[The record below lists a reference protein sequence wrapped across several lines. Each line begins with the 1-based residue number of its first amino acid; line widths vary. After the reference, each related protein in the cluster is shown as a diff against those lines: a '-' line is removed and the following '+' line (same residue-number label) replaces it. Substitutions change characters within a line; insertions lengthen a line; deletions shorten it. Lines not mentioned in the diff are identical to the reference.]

1 MFYAPINLAN
11 EIFINAQ
18 FYHRVD
24 LSEFESLLNKLLE
37 QKPALSKSDIQ
48 EMINKKKE
56 KIGAG
61 YLTDQGALF
70 LIASDLGVSLSEPL
84 KVEMG
89 LKDLYVG
96 AKEITLETRVMN
108 VSPAKQFS
116 RKDGTQFLLR
126 TMTVYDSDSR
136 AKVKLWDE
144 KANLPGIEN
153 LKPGD
158 LVKIIKAYVKS
169 DMTGTPIINVGA
181 GSNLETVEAQSSIPP
196 LDSITEDVSTVK
208 ENQQN
213 LVVSGILDGN
223 IGITEFTNFKGEPA
237 KAIHLR
243 LRGKDGT
250 ITRVVLWN
258 AHRDSIP
265 RVIALGAKTRLIGVR
280 TKRGQKGLEL
290 HGDEGTVVEIEGQN
304 EVHPLLIRIISLIKN
319 DSGNTLI
326 LGADRKKKLL
336 SITDFVGVS
345 SSMEIGDVIECM
357 PTKMYGSSVTLEADS
372 IIRKIDDETIPT
384 ISDLRTKIRNL
395 KPDDDIYCIEAIILK
410 MPERREIQTKTGE
423 SVSLSEVFIEDE
435 TGQIWL
441 KGWRNQARMLDQ
453 FSQGEIIT
461 VTGVTA
467 KAGLEGR
474 TELFLIPFSQITKKN

>member
-1 MFYAPINLAN
+1 M
-11 EIFINAQ
+11 Q
-18 FYHRVD
+18 
-24 LSEFESLLNKLLE
+24 
-37 QKPALSKSDIQ
+37 Q
-48 EMINKKKE
+48 MINKKKE

-70 LIASDLGVSLSEPL
+70 LIAADLGISLNEQL

-108 VSPAKQFS
+108 VYPAKQFS
-116 RKDGTQFLLR
+116 RKDGSQFLLR

-169 DMTGTPIINVGA
+169 DMTGTPIINVGS
-181 GSNLETVEAQSSIPP
+181 GSNLETSEIESKIPL
-196 LDSITEDVSTVK
+196 LDSITEDVSEVK

-223 IGITEFTNFKGEPA
+223 IRMTEFTNFKGQPG
-237 KAIHLR
+237 KALHLR
-243 LRGKDGT
+243 LKGKNDT

-258 AHRDSIP
+258 ADEKSIP
-265 RVIALGAKTRLIGVR
+265 KMVTAGAKTRLIGVR
-280 TKRGQKGLEL
+280 TKKGQQGLEL
-290 HGDEGTVVEIEGQN
+290 HGDEGTAIEIEGED
-304 EVHPLLIRIISLIKN
+304 EVQPIAVRILSLVKN

-326 LGADRKKKLL
+326 LVTDHNKKFLN
-336 SITDFVGVS
+336 ITDFVGVTKDLKIGETI
-345 SSMEIGDVIECM
+345 EIV
-357 PTKMYGSSVTLEADS
+357 PTKIYGNSVTLADDS
-372 IIRKIDDETIPT
+372 FVRKIDDEKIPT
-384 ISDLRTKIRNL
+384 ILELRTKIRDL
-395 KPDDDIYCIEAIILK
+395 KPSNDIYCIEAIVLK
-410 MPERREIQTKTGE
+410 MPERREIQTKSGE
-423 SVSLSEVFIEDE
+423 TVSLSEMFIEDE

-441 KGWRNQARMLDQ
+441 KGWRNQARILDP

-461 VTGVTA
+461 VIGVTA
-467 KAGLEGR
+467 KAGLENR
-474 TELFLIPFSQITKKN
+474 TELFLTPFSHITKKN

>member
-1 MFYAPINLAN
+1 M
-11 EIFINAQ
+11 
-18 FYHRVD
+18 
-24 LSEFESLLNKLLE
+24 SEFESLLNKLLE
-37 QKPALSKSDIQ
+37 QRPELSRSDIQ
-48 EMINKKKE
+48 QMINKKKE

-70 LIASDLGVSLSEPL
+70 LIASDLGVPLTEQL

-108 VSPAKQFS
+108 VYPAKQFS
-116 RKDGTQFLLR
+116 RKDGSQFLLR

-169 DMTGTPIINVGA
+169 DMTGTPIINVGS
-181 GSNLETVEAQSSIPP
+181 GSNLETSEMESKIPL
-196 LDSITEDVSTVK
+196 LDSITEDISMIK

-213 LVVSGILDGN
+213 LVVSGVLDGN
-223 IGITEFTNFKGEPA
+223 IRLSEFTNFKGQPG
-237 KAIHLR
+237 KALHLR
-243 LRGKDGT
+243 LKGRDGT
-250 ITRVVLWN
+250 VTRVVLWN
-258 AHRDSIP
+258 ADEKSIP
-265 RVIALGAKTRLIGVR
+265 KMITPGAKTRLIGVR
-280 TKRGQKGLEL
+280 TKKGQQGLEL
-290 HGDEGTVVEIEGQN
+290 HGDEGTVIEIEGAD
-304 EVHPLLIRIISLIKN
+304 EVQPVVVRILSLVKN
-319 DSGNTLI
+319 DSGNI
-326 LGADRKKKLL
+326 LMLAADHNKRFLN
-336 SITDFVGVS
+336 ITDFVGVTKDLKVG
-345 SSMEIGDVIECM
+345 EIIELV
-357 PTKMYGSSVTLEADS
+357 PTKIYGNSVTLEGDS
-372 IIRKIDDETIPT
+372 FVRKIDDEKIPA
-384 ISDLRTKIRNL
+384 ISELRTKIRDL
-395 KPDDDIYCIEAIILK
+395 KSSDDTYCIEAIVLK

-423 SVSLSEVFIEDE
+423 SVSLSEMFIEDE

-441 KGWRNQARMLDQ
+441 KGWRNQARILDQ

-461 VTGVTA
+461 VLGVTA

-474 TELFLIPFSQITKKN
+474 MELFLTPFSHIIKKN

>member
-1 MFYAPINLAN
+1 
-11 EIFINAQ
+11 
-18 FYHRVD
+18 

-37 QKPALSKSDIQ
+37 QKPELSRSDIQ

-70 LIASDLGVSLSEPL
+70 LIASDLGVSLNEPL

-108 VSPAKQFS
+108 VYPAKQFS

-169 DMTGTPIINVGA
+169 DMTGTPIINVGS
-181 GSNLETVEAQSSIPP
+181 GSNLETSGTESNIPL
-196 LDSITEDVSTVK
+196 LDSITDDVSTVK

-213 LVVSGILDGN
+213 LVVSGTLDGSVRMS
-223 IGITEFTNFKGEPA
+223 EFTNFKGQPG
-237 KAIHLR
+237 KALHLR
-243 LRGKDGT
+243 LKGKNGA

-258 AHRDSIP
+258 TDEKSIP
-265 RVIALGAKTRLIGVR
+265 KMITSGARTRLIGVK
-280 TKRGQKGLEL
+280 TKMGQQGIEV
-290 HGDEGTVVEIEGQN
+290 HGDEGTVIEIEGAN
-304 EVHPLLIRIISLIKN
+304 EIQPLIVRVLSITKN
-319 DSGNTLI
+319 DFGNNLI
-326 LGADRKKKLL
+326 LGADQKKKLL
-336 SITDFVGVS
+336 NITDFEGISKDLKV
-345 SSMEIGDVIECM
+345 GDVIECM
-357 PTKMYGSSVTLEADS
+357 PTKAYGNSVTLEKDALV
-372 IIRKIDDETIPT
+372 RKTNDENIPT
-384 ISDLRTKIRNL
+384 LTDMRTKIRDI
-395 KPDDDIYCIEAIILK
+395 KPSDSTYCIEAIILK
-410 MPERREIQTKTGE
+410 MPERREIQTKAGE
-423 SVSLSEVFIEDE
+423 SVALSEMFIEDE

-441 KGWRNQARMLDQ
+441 KGWRNQARLLDQ
-453 FSQGEIIT
+453 FSQGEIVSI
-461 VTGVTA
+461 TGVTA

-474 TELFLIPFSQITKKN
+474 TELFLTPFSQITKKN

>member
-1 MFYAPINLAN
+1 M
-11 EIFINAQ
+11 
-18 FYHRVD
+18 
-24 LSEFESLLNKLLE
+24 SEFESLLNKLLE
-37 QKPALSKSDIQ
+37 QRPELSRSDIQ
-48 EMINKKKE
+48 QMINKKKE

-70 LIASDLGVSLSEPL
+70 LIASDLGVSLTEQL

-89 LKDLYVG
+89 LKDLYIG

-108 VSPAKQFS
+108 VYPAKQFS
-116 RKDGTQFLLR
+116 RKDGSQFLLR

-169 DMTGTPIINVGA
+169 DMTGTPIINVGS
-181 GSNLETVEAQSSIPP
+181 GSNLETSEMKSKIPL
-196 LDSITEDVSTVK
+196 LDSITEDISMIK

-223 IGITEFTNFKGEPA
+223 IRLSEFTNFKGQPG
-237 KAIHLR
+237 KALHLR
-243 LRGKDGT
+243 LKGKDGT

-258 AHRDSIP
+258 AEEKLIP
-265 RVIALGAKTRLIGVR
+265 KMITSGAKTRLIGVR
-280 TKRGQKGLEL
+280 TKKGQQGLEL
-290 HGDEGTVVEIEGQN
+290 HGDEGTVIEIEGAD
-304 EVHPLLIRIISLIKN
+304 EVQPVVVRILSLVKN
-319 DSGNTLI
+319 DSGNI
-326 LGADRKKKLL
+326 LMLAADHNKRFLN
-336 SITDFVGVS
+336 ITDFVGVTKDLKVG
-345 SSMEIGDVIECM
+345 EAIELV
-357 PTKMYGSSVTLEADS
+357 PTKIYGNSVTLEGDS
-372 IIRKIDDETIPT
+372 FVRKIDDEKIPT
-384 ISDLRTKIRNL
+384 ISELRTKIRDL
-395 KPDDDIYCIEAIILK
+395 KPSDDTYCIEAIVLK

-423 SVSLSEVFIEDE
+423 SVSLSEMFIEDE

-441 KGWRNQARMLDQ
+441 KGWRNQARILDQ

-461 VTGVTA
+461 VLGVTA

-474 TELFLIPFSQITKKN
+474 TELFLTPFSHIIKKN

>member
-1 MFYAPINLAN
+1 M
-11 EIFINAQ
+11 
-18 FYHRVD
+18 
-24 LSEFESLLNKLLE
+24 SEFESLLNKLLE
-37 QKPALSKSDIQ
+37 QKPELSRSDIQ
-48 EMINKKKE
+48 QMINKKKE

-70 LIASDLGVSLSEPL
+70 LIAADLGISLNEQL

-108 VSPAKQFS
+108 VYPAKQFS
-116 RKDGTQFLLR
+116 RKDGSQFLLR

-169 DMTGTPIINVGA
+169 DMTGTPIINVGS
-181 GSNLETVEAQSSIPP
+181 GSNLETSEIESKIPL
-196 LDSITEDVSTVK
+196 LDSITEDVSEVK

-223 IGITEFTNFKGEPA
+223 IRMTEFTNFKGQPG
-237 KAIHLR
+237 KALHLR
-243 LRGKDGT
+243 LKGKNDT

-258 AHRDSIP
+258 ADEKSIP
-265 RVIALGAKTRLIGVR
+265 KMITAGAKTRLIGVR
-280 TKRGQKGLEL
+280 TKKGQQGLEL
-290 HGDEGTVVEIEGQN
+290 HGDEGTVIEIEGAD
-304 EVHPLLIRIISLIKN
+304 EVQPIAVRILSLVKN
-319 DSGNTLI
+319 DSGNTLM
-326 LGADRKKKLL
+326 LVTDHNKKFLN
-336 SITDFVGVS
+336 ITDFVGVTKDLKIGEAI
-345 SSMEIGDVIECM
+345 EIV
-357 PTKMYGSSVTLEADS
+357 PTKIYGNSVTLADDS
-372 IIRKIDDETIPT
+372 FVRKIDDEKIPT
-384 ISDLRTKIRNL
+384 ILELRTKIRDL
-395 KPDDDIYCIEAIILK
+395 KPSDDIYCIEAIVLK
-410 MPERREIQTKTGE
+410 MPERREIQTKRGE
-423 SVSLSEVFIEDE
+423 TVSLSEMFIEDE

-441 KGWRNQARMLDQ
+441 KGWRNQARILDP

-461 VTGVTA
+461 VIGVTA
-467 KAGLEGR
+467 KAGLENR
-474 TELFLIPFSQITKKN
+474 TELFLTPFSHIIKKN

>member
-1 MFYAPINLAN
+1 M
-11 EIFINAQ
+11 
-18 FYHRVD
+18 
-24 LSEFESLLNKLLE
+24 SEFESLLNKLLE
-37 QKPALSKSDIQ
+37 QKPELSRSDIQ
-48 EMINKKKE
+48 QMINKKKE

-70 LIASDLGVSLSEPL
+70 LIAADLGISLNEQL

-108 VSPAKQFS
+108 VYPAKQFS
-116 RKDGTQFLLR
+116 RKDGSQFLLR

-169 DMTGTPIINVGA
+169 DMTGTPIINVGS
-181 GSNLETVEAQSSIPP
+181 GSNLETSEVESKIPL
-196 LDSITEDVSTVK
+196 LDSITEDVSEVK

-223 IGITEFTNFKGEPA
+223 IRMTEFTNFKGQPG
-237 KAIHLR
+237 KALHLR
-243 LRGKDGT
+243 LKGKNDT

-258 AHRDSIP
+258 ADEKSMPKMIT
-265 RVIALGAKTRLIGVR
+265 AGAKTRLIGVR
-280 TKRGQKGLEL
+280 TKKGQQGLEL
-290 HGDEGTVVEIEGQN
+290 HGDEGTVIEIEGAD
-304 EVHPLLIRIISLIKN
+304 EVQPIAVRILSLVKN
-319 DSGNTLI
+319 DSGNTLM
-326 LGADRKKKLL
+326 LVTDHNKKFLN
-336 SITDFVGVS
+336 ITDLVGVTKDLK
-345 SSMEIGDVIECM
+345 IGDAIEIV
-357 PTKMYGSSVTLEADS
+357 PTKIYGNSVTLADDS
-372 IIRKIDDETIPT
+372 FVRKIDDEKIPT
-384 ISDLRTKIRNL
+384 ILELRTKIRDL
-395 KPDDDIYCIEAIILK
+395 KPSDGLYCIEAIVLK
-410 MPERREIQTKTGE
+410 MPERREIQTKSGE
-423 SVSLSEVFIEDE
+423 TVSLSEMFIEDE

-441 KGWRNQARMLDQ
+441 KGWRNQARILDP

-461 VTGVTA
+461 VIGVTA
-467 KAGLEGR
+467 KAGLENR
-474 TELFLIPFSQITKKN
+474 TELFLTPFSHIIKKN